1 MCRET
6 EGVRASAEKRA
17 GTGAILKIKT
27 KANKKGG
34 ACVLYV
40 LVFCFCF
47 CFYWKFIFIDFT
59 KVTNLLEIL

>member
-34 ACVLYV
+34 GL
-40 LVFCFCF
+40 CFVRLSF
-47 CFYWKFIFIDFT
+47 LFLFLL
-59 KVTNLLEIL
+59 LLEIYFY

>member
-27 KANKKGG
+27 KANKKGRG
-34 ACVLYV
+34 
-40 LVFCFCF
+40 LVFC
-47 CFYWKFIFIDFT
+47 T
-59 KVTNLLEIL
+59 S